1 VVARA
6 VDADHS
12 LIATHFTQEI
22 TMNQSFAQR
31 AASLTL
37 SAFFTV
43 VMLAGIGALADT
55 SAPTAQMA
63 GHDTAVP
70 RA

>member
-1 VVARA
+1 
-6 VDADHS
+6 
-12 LIATHFTQEI
+12 
-22 TMNQSFAQR
+22 MNKSFAQR

-55 SAPTAQMA
+55 SEPAAQMA
-63 GHDTAVP
+63 GHGTTVP